1 MFCTQPLVFAGKT
14 TPFTTVIDS
23 LPWMP
28 RYLPVPW
35 ESVIGAVPLSTT
47 VQGALIR

>member
-1 MFCTQPLVFAGKT
+1 MFCTQPLVFFVGKT

-23 LPWMP
+23 VPWMP

-35 ESVIGAVPLSTT
+35 ESVVGPYP
-47 VQGALIR
+47 